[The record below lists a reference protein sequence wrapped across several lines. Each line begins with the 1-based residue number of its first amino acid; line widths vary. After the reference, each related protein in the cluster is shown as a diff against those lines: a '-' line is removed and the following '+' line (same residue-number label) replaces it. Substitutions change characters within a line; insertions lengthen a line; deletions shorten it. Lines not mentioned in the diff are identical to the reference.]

1 MLKHLLHE
9 TYDLMK
15 HKQYENFKTF
25 FCIILI
31 DFLCLLYDF
40 IVNLDTGLVTDFPLA
55 PCVIF
60 ILYLAFRCRYTAFY
74 NNIKL
79 VDFLV

>member
-1 MLKHLLHE
+1 
-9 TYDLMK
+9 MK

-25 FCIILI
+25 FYIILI

-40 IVNLDTGLVTDFPLA
+40 IVNLDTGLVMDFRLA

-60 ILYLAFRCRYTAFY
+60 ILYLAFRCRYTAF
-74 NNIKL
+74 
-79 VDFLV
+79 

>member
-1 MLKHLLHE
+1 
-9 TYDLMK
+9 MK

-25 FCIILI
+25 FNIILI

-40 IVNLDTGLVTDFPLA
+40 IVNLNTGLVTDFRLA

-60 ILYLAFRCRYTAFY
+60 ILYLAFRRRYTALY
-74 NNIKL
+74 NNNNNNNNNNRIFIQDNPS
-79 VDFLV
+79 V